1 MSPRAALA
9 LATGGNGVKKNRM
22 MVFTTDSAP
31 KPYDTIPSA
40 VPELHG
46 RWVLAQILAG
56 LSNPAVRNVLAECA
70 LPCPPASELDRRR
83 RAHRTPP
90 GFSMRPPFNR
100 ETEFYL
106 RRLRLDRLALGAS
119 EARRAIDI
127 ARSPR
132 IREHVETELLLAV
145 PHKVIADMVRDS
157 LGFSIT
163 AEAIGSFSDL
173 FFRVELLTRAQLQV
187 AVEDRVRVGLLQAA
201 SPQSDP
207 ATIARALAGDPRVV
221 AAASHWRADGA
232 SS

>member
-1 MSPRAALA
+1 
-9 LATGGNGVKKNRM
+9 
-22 MVFTTDSAP
+22 
-31 KPYDTIPSA
+31 
-40 VPELHG
+40 
-46 RWVLAQILAG
+46 
-56 LSNPAVRNVLAECA
+56 
-70 LPCPPASELDRRR
+70 
-83 RAHRTPP
+83 
-90 GFSMRPPFNR
+90 MRPPFNR